1 MELCTGAAQYSKRIL
16 LPTVESSFREKKK
29 EFVEVKFTTEIS
41 IHCDVF
47 CVPVFQ
53 GGKFH
58 SKYDFNTFMDI
69 YIGYSWITK

>member
-47 CVPVFQ
+47 CVPVF
-53 GGKFH
+53 
-58 SKYDFNTFMDI
+58 
-69 YIGYSWITK
+69 